1 VANAKAQAIM
11 CRDGDGAVSE
21 IPKLSVASDIDTVLE
36 LVPDA
41 MVVVDRDGRIRAM
54 NSLVETL
61 LEYTRDELIGQ
72 PVEVLLP
79 RRFAA
84 SHPQHRRDFADKPR
98 TRAMGTGMELAARA
112 KSGKEIPVEVSL
124 RPAQG
129 ISGMTVC
136 AAIRDVTERHLIH
149 RALENARATAEQAS
163 ARNARFLAIASHDLR
178 QPVQALT
185 MLLAAA
191 RMSGGQTN
199 GGELWQRIDETMRS
213 LSEMLDALLNMT
225 KIESGKVALKVE
237 VVALSDLLRPVK
249 VEMSLLAA
257 QRGLTLAFQYPAL
270 AVSTD
275 TMLFQQVLRNLI
287 GNAIKY
293 TDRGGVWVECA
304 ERAERVLI
312 SVRDTGIG
320 IPEAALAN
328 VFGEFQ
334 QFRDDNGRTR
344 GGVGLGLW
352 IVRRLAD
359 QLGIEIQVESQLGQ
373 GTTFTIDLPK
383 AVSPRAQN
391 EAVAAPRAKLRGA
404 SSKRIL
410 LVDDDETV
418 RYATTVFLSLQ
429 GFHVVGATTLSEA
442 RDAVVVDR
450 ERFDLIISD
459 FHLINNEFGVD
470 AIKFARSYYQTT
482 LPAIV
487 VSGDTSQAIGEF
499 KSWEHTVFL
508 NKPVDADHL
517 VHAIHSLLADP

>member
-1 VANAKAQAIM
+1 M
-11 CRDGDGAVSE
+11 TE

-41 MVVVDRDGRIRAM
+41 MVVVDREGRIQAM

-61 LEYTRDELIGQ
+61 LEYTRDELMGQ
-72 PVEVLLP
+72 PVEILLP

-84 SHPQHRRDFADKPR
+84 SHPLHRRDFAEKPR
-98 TRAMGTGMELAARA
+98 TRGMGAGMELAARA

-129 ISGMTVC
+129 IAGMTVC
-136 AAIRDVTERHLIH
+136 AAIRDVTERHLTH

-191 RMSGGQTN
+191 RMSGDQTN
-199 GGELWQRIDETMRS
+199 GAELWPRIDETMRS

-225 KIESGKVALKVE
+225 KIESGNVALKID
-237 VVALSDLLRPVK
+237 VVALCDLLRPVQ

-257 QRGLTLAFQYPAL
+257 QRGLTLAFEYPAL
-270 AVSTD
+270 AVATD

-304 ERAERVLI
+304 QRAERVLI

-359 QLGIEIQVESQLGQ
+359 QTRHRDPCPVEIGSGHDFHCRSTEGC
-373 GTTFTIDLPK
+373 F
-383 AVSPRAQN
+383 
-391 EAVAAPRAKLRGA
+391 AAR
-404 SSKRIL
+404 
-410 LVDDDETV
+410 
-418 RYATTVFLSLQ
+418 
-429 GFHVVGATTLSEA
+429 
-442 RDAVVVDR
+442 R
-450 ERFDLIISD
+450 ERGGCS
-459 FHLINNEFGVD
+459 VQSQ
-470 AIKFARSYYQTT
+470 FARRLVETH
-482 LPAIV
+482 P
-487 VSGDTSQAIGEF
+487 IGRR
-499 KSWEHTVFL
+499 
-508 NKPVDADHL
+508 
-517 VHAIHSLLADP
+517 